1 MGERRRLGVQD
12 QFWLEMDRPNNLMV
26 VDSVMWTS
34 EPLDWDA
41 VRVVM
46 GERFAGRYPVFRSR
60 AVHDAD
66 GSWWWEE
73 DPDYDLENHAT
84 VVTLDDPDDPRALQR
99 LIAEHRTIMLDRSKP
114 LWYTLWVD
122 RYLGGSAVVTRSHH
136 AIADGVRMVELAMSL
151 FDGPDGGPVAGP
163 GVTTHAARRP
173 PGRAPVEQAAEHR
186 LPETPR
192 TFGGIAAT
200 VGQTALSLAGRVPA
214 AAREA
219 ARLARASVLNPVGT
233 GHGFLTEGAHAAEGA
248 LHSIQQQ
255 MQAVLPGGGVVK
267 VLASAPSDLDTAR
280 KLVLGTRN
288 DSTIWT
294 GEPTT
299 SKGVAW
305 AAPLPLADVRS
316 VAKANGATIN
326 DVLVSCLAGSLE
338 QYLRSHGAHCAST
351 TFMVPVNLKPLS
363 TSMSDE
369 LGNAFALIYLEMPT
383 SEPDPMLVLEVVK
396 RRMTRMKHGHE
407 PAVTFKIQEEIAGL
421 SRSMYV
427 ASIDYF
433 ANRAAGVLTN
443 VPGPQMPVYLAGRK
457 IDGIVGWAPV
467 SGNQPMSLTIYSYDG
482 KVIVGIAA
490 DTVLVPGFEAIVD
503 GFADVFTEL
512 ATETEARATPLLPRG

>member
-1 MGERRRLGVQD
+1 MAERRRLGIQD

-41 VRVVM
+41 VRKVM
-46 GERFAGRYPVFRSR
+46 DERFAGRFPVFRSR
-60 AVHDAD
+60 AVQDTD

-73 DPDYDLENHAT
+73 DADYDLANHTT
-84 VVTLDDPDDPRALQR
+84 VVTLADPDDPRSLQR
-99 LIAEHRTIMLDRSKP
+99 LIAEHRTQMLDRSKP

-151 FDGPDGGPVAGP
+151 FDGPDGGPVLGP
-163 GVTTHAARRP
+163 GVTTHAAR
-173 PGRAPVEQAAEHR
+173 
-186 LPETPR
+186 PR
-192 TFGGIAAT
+192 TSPATTDGSGTLSVGSRGFGDVAAT
-200 VGQTALSLAGRVPA
+200 VGQGALSLVGRLPG

-219 ARLARASVLNPVGT
+219 ARLAKASVLNPVGA
-233 GHGFLTEGAHAAEGA
+233 GHGFITEGAHVAEEA
-248 LHSIQQQ
+248 LHSIQRQ
-255 MQAVLPGGGVVK
+255 MHAVLPGGGVVK

-294 GEPTT
+294 GEATT

-305 AAPLPLADVRS
+305 ADPLPLADVRS

-338 QYLRSHGAHCAST
+338 RYLRSHGAYCSST

-363 TSMSDE
+363 TTLSDE

-383 SEPDPMLVLEVVK
+383 SEPDPMDVLEVVK
-396 RRMTRMKHGHE
+396 RRMARMKHGHE

-443 VPGPQMPVYLAGRK
+443 VPGPQVPVYLAGAK

-467 SGNQPMSLTIYSYDG
+467 SGDQPMSLTIYSYDG

-512 ATETEARATPLLPRG
+512 ATETEARATPLRPRS